1 MAPDTEPL
9 DVLTI
14 GEMVVD
20 VTGAGDAFWAGFLIA
35 TLHGKDWPES
45 IRFAHEV
52 ASLKL
57 RVEGHVERIIDRQT
71 LYASLKSAGQQAV

>member
-1 MAPDTEPL
+1 MPMAPETEPL

-20 VTGAGDAFWAGFLIA
+20 IISVEMTD
-35 TLHGKDWPES
+35 TLS
-45 IRFAHEV
+45 NHEV

-57 RVEGHVERIIDRQT
+57 RVEGHVVRMIEREN

>member
-1 MAPDTEPL
+1 MPMAPETEPL

-20 VTGAGDAFWAGFLIA
+20 FISVEKTD
-35 TLHGKDWPES
+35 TLS
-45 IRFAHEV
+45 NHEV

-57 RVEGHVERIIDRQT
+57 RVEGTWSV
-71 LYASLKSAGQQAV
+71 